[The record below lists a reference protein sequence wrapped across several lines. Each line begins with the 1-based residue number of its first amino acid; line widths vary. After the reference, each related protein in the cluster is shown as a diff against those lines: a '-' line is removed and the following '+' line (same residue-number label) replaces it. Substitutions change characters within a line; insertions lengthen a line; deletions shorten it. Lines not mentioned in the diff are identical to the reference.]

1 MYSVLAACFAFALLI
16 CCPSSA
22 SATTCAAAWSSTAI
36 YTAGMTASE
45 NSINYVAN
53 WWTQGNDPAT
63 NNGGTGTGEPWTS
76 QGACTSG
83 TSCTTVLGAFTLSAS
98 GTTSTGTTLSWT
110 TPTAANCTVTG
121 YEVYQGGVA
130 KAAVAAGTTT
140 YAVTGLTASTAYS
153 FYVVATDSI
162 GNTTSNTV
170 SVTTLAPPSCAS
182 APGSL
187 TVSASGTTSTSTT
200 LSWTV
205 PSEGANCT
213 LTGYEVYQGGVAK
226 AAVAAGTTS
235 YAVTGLTA
243 STAYSFYIAAT
254 NAKGTTDSNTLSVTT
269 SAPTSCASAP
279 GSLTLSA
286 SGTTSTG
293 TTLSW
298 TVPSEGTNCTL
309 SGYEVYQGGVAKAA
323 VAAGTTTYAVTGLT
337 ASTTYSFNIA
347 ATNSDGV
354 TDSNTLSVTT
364 LAPTCATVPG
374 APTSLTASGTTNS
387 STTLNWTAS
396 TVGTGCTVSSY
407 TITGGPSTVT
417 SSTTSSSIT
426 GLAAST
432 AYTFTVKATD
442 SFGTGTGTTVSVTT
456 LPGSLPTCAAAWSA
470 TTTYNAG
477 ATVSYLS
484 NNYTAAFYSLGSI
497 PSSNSGGTGS
507 GEPWSLPTA
516 CSSNVCTSAPGAFT
530 LSASGTS
537 NTGTNLAWTVPT
549 EGTSC
554 TLTGYEVYQGGAAKA
569 AVAAGTAT
577 YAVTGLTAGTTY
589 SFDIAA
595 TNADGATDS
604 NTLSVLTTGTNPCTA
619 VPGTPTGL
627 TGSSPSPTTV
637 SLSWTASTIPT
648 GCTLTNYTI
657 SGGPSSVTSTGT
669 STTVTGLTPNTSYTF
684 TVKAADSF
692 GTSAASSSFTVKTLS
707 GPSSYF
713 VGGWF
718 EEWGTYAANY
728 NVSDMLNSGMVP
740 SLSHVIY
747 AFAKPSSTGCV
758 LADTYADYQKVVPL
772 LTGAPALPTG
782 LAGNFGALWQ
792 LKQLYPNLK
801 ILISIGGWN
810 PPTYNQAFAAA
821 SASTSTRQA
830 FVSSCVSTFIQGNIA
845 SGLTVPNL
853 FDGFDIDWEFPNASE
868 SAGFT
873 ALITEFRNEL
883 TTLSGTTGK
892 TYQVVADLAAGAST
906 PGAGVDSGSDGGYD
920 TIDIPGLS
928 AQLDF
933 LNVDGYNYSGDWSLA
948 TDDASP
954 LYDDSLDTANALY
967 PNNSIDYTVKYYLGK
982 GAPAAKY
989 TMGMPAYG
997 VGWTGGLT
1005 STNCGMYQTAT
1016 SLATIANDP
1025 LATSGMAT
1033 YRSIES
1039 ALSAGGYT
1047 VCYDSTRVDVNA
1059 FNSSTSTVWNYDN
1072 PTSIA
1077 AKVAY
1082 IKANGLGGTYVWAVK
1097 DDDASGSLTT
1107 ALGNGLK

>member
-1 MYSVLAACFAFALLI
+1 MV
-16 CCPSSA
+16 
-22 SATTCAAAWSSTAI
+22 
-36 YTAGMTASE
+36 ASE

-63 NNGGTGTGEPWTS
+63 NNGGSGSGEPWTS
-76 QGACTSG
+76 QGTCTSG

-110 TPTAANCTVTG
+110 TPTAANCTVTSYEVYQGGVAKAAVAAGTTTYAVTGLTAGTAYSFYVVATDSYGNTTSNTVSVTTTSACSTAPGSLTLSASGTTSSGTTLSWTVPTEGTGCALTG

-153 FYVVATDSI
+153 YYIAATNAK
-162 GNTTSNTV
+162 GTTNSNTV
-170 SVTTLAPPSCAS
+170 SVTTLAPPACST

-187 TVSASGTTSTSTT
+187 TV
-200 LSWTV
+200 
-205 PSEGANCT
+205 
-213 LTGYEVYQGGVAK
+213 
-226 AAVAAGTTS
+226 
-235 YAVTGLTA
+235 
-243 STAYSFYIAAT
+243 
-254 NAKGTTDSNTLSVTT
+254 
-269 SAPTSCASAP
+269 
-279 GSLTLSA
+279 SA

-298 TVPSEGTNCTL
+298 TVPSEGTSCTL
-309 SGYEVYQGGVAKAA
+309 TGYEVYQGGVAKAA

-337 ASTTYSFNIA
+337 ASTGYSFYVA
-347 ATNSDGV
+347 ATNAKG
-354 TDSNTLSVTT
+354 TTNSNTLSVTT
-364 LAPTCATVPG
+364 LAPTCASVPG
-374 APTSLTASGTTNS
+374 APTSLAASGTTSS

-396 TVGTGCTVSSY
+396 TVGSGCTVSSY

-417 SSTTSSSIT
+417 STGTSATIS

-442 SFGTGTGTTVSVTT
+442 SYGTGSGATASVTT
-456 LPGSLPTCAAAWSA
+456 LPGSLPTCAAAWVS
-470 TTTYNAG
+470 TTAYSTG

-484 NNYTAAFYSLGSI
+484 NNYTAAFWTQGNV
-497 PSSNSGGTGS
+497 PSSNSGGSGS

-530 LSASGTS
+530 LSASGTT

-549 EGTSC
+549 EGASC

-569 AVAAGTAT
+569 AVAAGTT
-577 YAVTGLTAGTTY
+577 SYAVSGLTAGTAY

-595 TNADGATDS
+595 TNAYGVTDS
-604 NTLSVLTTGTNPCTA
+604 NTLSVTTTGTNPCTA
-619 VPGTPTGL
+619 APGVPTGL
-627 TGSSPSPTTV
+627 TGSSSSSTTV

-657 SGGPSSVTSTGT
+657 TGGPSSVTSTGT

-684 TVKAADSF
+684 TVKATDSF
-692 GTSAASSSFTVKTLS
+692 GTSAASSGFTVKTLS

-713 VGGWF
+713 VGGWY

-740 SLSHVIY
+740 SISHVIY

-758 LADTYADYQKVVPL
+758 LADTYADYQKAVPL

-782 LAGNFGALWQ
+782 LAGNFGGLWQ

-821 SASTSTRQA
+821 SATAASRQA
-830 FVSSCVSTFIQGNIA
+830 FVSSCISTFIQGNFA

-883 TTLSGTTGK
+883 NTLSGTTGK
-892 TYQVVADLAAGAST
+892 PYQVVADLAAGAST
-906 PGAGVDSGSDGGYD
+906 PGAGVDSGNDGGYD

-933 LNVDGYNYSGDWSLA
+933 LNVDGYNYAGDWSLA
-948 TDDASP
+948 TDEASP
-954 LYDDSLDTANALY
+954 LYDDSLDTASLLY
-967 PNNSIDYTVKYYLGK
+967 PNDSIDYTVKYYLGK
-982 GAPAAKY
+982 GAQAAKY

-1033 YRSIES
+1033 YRSIVG
-1039 ALSAGGYT
+1039 AIGAGGYT
-1047 VCYDSTRVDVNA
+1047 TCYDSTRVDVNI
-1059 FNSSTSTVWNYDN
+1059 FNASTATAWSYDN
-1072 PTSIA
+1072 ATSIA
-1077 AKVAY
+1077 AKDAY
-1082 IKANGLGGTYVWAVK
+1082 IKANGLGGAYIWAVK
-1097 DDDASGSLTT
+1097 DDDASGTLTK
-1107 ALGNGLK
+1107 AMGSGLK

>member
-1 MYSVLAACFAFALLI
+1 MNRRMYSVLAACFAFALLI

-364 LAPTCATVPG
+364 TSSGEGPYPGPSAAVIPGTVLAE
-374 APTSLTASGTTNS
+374 N
-387 STTLNWTAS
+387 
-396 TVGTGCTVSSY
+396 Y
-407 TITGGPSTVT
+407 DTGGQGVGYNVT
-417 SSTTSSSIT
+417 STNGTDNGYRTQGVDLETATAPAT
-426 GLAAST
+426 GNDLGWSAAGQWFRYTVNAST
-432 AYTFTVKATD
+432 AGSY
-442 SFGTGTGTTVSVTT
+442 TVSFLVASPTAVTD
-456 LPGSLPTCAAAWSA
+456 AFH
-470 TTTYNAG
+470 
-477 ATVSYLS
+477 LS
-484 NNYTAAFYSLGSI
+484 N
-497 PSSNSGGTGS
+497 SS
-507 GEPWSLPTA
+507 
-516 CSSNVCTSAPGAFT
+516 
-530 LSASGTS
+530 
-537 NTGTNLAWTVPT
+537 GTNLSGSVAVPATGGYQTWVTVTATVTLPA
-549 EGTSC
+549 GTQ
-554 TLTGYEVYQGGAAKA
+554 TLTLNED
-569 AVAAGTAT
+569 AAGWN
-577 YAVTGLTAGTTY
+577 
-589 SFDIAA
+589 I
-595 TNADGATDS
+595 DS
-604 NTLSVLTTGTNPCTA
+604 MAFASGVSGCTS

-627 TGSSPSPTTV
+627 AASGTTNT
-637 SLSWTASTIPT
+637 STNLTWTASTIPS

-657 SGGPSSVTSTGT
+657 TGGPSSVTSTGT
-669 STTVTGLTPNTSYTF
+669 STTVSGLTPNTSYTF

-692 GTSAASSSFTVKTLS
+692 GSSAASSSVTVKTTNTTV
-707 GPSSYF
+707 SSYF
-713 VGGWF
+713 VGGWY
-718 EEWGTYAANY
+718 EEWGTYYANY
-728 NVSDMLNSGMVP
+728 NVSDMLNTGMVP
-740 SLSHVIY
+740 SLTHVIY
-747 AFAKPSSTGCV
+747 AFAAPAEDGSSCV
-758 LADTYADYQKVVPL
+758 LEDPYADYQKVVPL
-772 LTGAPALPTG
+772 LSGAPALPTG
-782 LAGNFGALWQ
+782 LAGNLGGLWQ

-801 ILISIGGWN
+801 ILISVGGWHPASSETTLFPYSFN
-810 PPTYNQAFAAA
+810 VAFKAA
-821 SASTSTRQA
+821 SATAASRQA
-830 FVSSCVSTFIQGNIA
+830 FVSSCISTFIQGNIA

-853 FDGFDIDWEFPNASE
+853 FDGVDIDWEFPNATE
-868 SAGFT
+868 TADFT
-873 ALITEFRNEL
+873 ALMTEFRNEL